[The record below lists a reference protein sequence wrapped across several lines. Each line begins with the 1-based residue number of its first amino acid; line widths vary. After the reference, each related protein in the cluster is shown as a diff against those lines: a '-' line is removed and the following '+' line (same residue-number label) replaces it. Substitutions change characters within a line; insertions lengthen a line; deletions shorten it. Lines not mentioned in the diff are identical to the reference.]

1 MRKLFR
7 MKYEPCSGRCYA
19 WEDVI
24 NMEELGI
31 DVKSASVLLDRII
44 KIHEPVCGN
53 ENLAYALDYD
63 ENLKIFVASF
73 IHYGSLDLFAD
84 QKALGALSKLIDAA
98 LLYYNT
104 EEYKTLTKE
113 KPGKGHDVC
122 EHGEDY
128 DLRRFAMKFSG
139 LSKEDQDKIIQE
151 SV

>member
-7 MKYEPCSGRCYA
+7 MKYEPCDGRCYA

-24 NMEELGI
+24 NMEELGV
-31 DVKSASVLLDRII
+31 DVKSAAALLDRII
-44 KIHEPVCGN
+44 NIHEPACGN

-63 ENLKIFVASF
+63 EDSKVFIASF

-84 QKALGALSKLIDAA
+84 QKALGALNKLIDAA
-98 LLYYNT
+98 LLYYST
-104 EEYKTLTKE
+104 EEYKTLVKE

-122 EHGEDY
+122 EHGEDH

-139 LSKEDQDKIIQE
+139 LSQEDQNRVIQE
-151 SV
+151 SI